1 MFPNIYNIHHYS
13 KILAILNKPCCDIIE
28 NGELIFMTYVVPNY
42 FKQNNYKNLIQIDN
56 LYCLKYITKQKS
68 DFVQVRTT
76 MHSLVVLIEGSKIVH
91 INNNDIKVN
100 SNEITLLTQNNYY
113 MSERITS
120 NNQYKSFL
128 IYFDDN
134 FIFDFIK
141 EFKIDINTSDENEL
155 LKLNYK
161 KDISLNNTINE
172 FQNFID
178 NNFDKNLLKLKIHE
192 IFLHIYRIDK
202 NNLISFFNSILNT
215 AQDRTSFILESNID
229 ILQNISDMCNI
240 TSLSQN
246 QLRTYIKKRH
256 STTPKVYLDKQRI
269 QKAKL
274 LLSNKDDSISSI
286 ATSCGYSS
294 VSWFIA
300 QFKKYTNTTPK
311 DFRYKS

>member
-42 FKQNNYKNLIQIDN
+42 FKQNNYNNLIQIDN

-76 MHSLVVLIEGSKIVH
+76 MHSLVVLIEGNKIVH
-91 INNNDIKVN
+91 INNTDIKVN
-100 SNEITLLTQNNYY
+100 NDEITLLTQNNYY

-128 IYFDDN
+128 IYFDDD

-274 LLSNKDDSISSI
+274 LLSNNDDSISSI
-286 ATSCGYSS
+286 ATSCGYST

>member
-76 MHSLVVLIEGSKIVH
+76 MHSLVVLIEGNKIVH
-91 INNNDIKVN
+91 INNTDIKVN
-100 SNEITLLTQNNYY
+100 NDEITLLTQNNYY

-128 IYFDDN
+128 IYFDDD

-274 LLSNKDDSISSI
+274 LLSNNDDSISSI
-286 ATSCGYSS
+286 ATSCGYST